1 MDKMR
6 LAIQSC
12 FAHVRKIRQS
22 SMIMG
27 NKQNRYCVV
36 FVIMLI
42 FSSFVT
48 YRIFRDDIMVRLFL
62 FCFFTYEKKT
72 WINK

>member
-6 LAIQSC
+6 LTIQSC

-36 FVIMLI
+36 FVITLI

-48 YRIFRDDIMVRLFL
+48 YRIFRDDIMVRLVFL
-62 FCFFTYEKKT
+62 FFLLMKK
-72 WINK
+72 NVDA